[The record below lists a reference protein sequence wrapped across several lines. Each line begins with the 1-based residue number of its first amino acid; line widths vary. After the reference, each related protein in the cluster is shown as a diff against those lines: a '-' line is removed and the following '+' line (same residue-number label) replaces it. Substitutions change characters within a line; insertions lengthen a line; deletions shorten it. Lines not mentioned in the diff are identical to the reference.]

1 MQKVTSALNRAFISS
16 SLIGSLLVADAVA
29 DGLAIDKVYHPYVQ
43 PLEREIE
50 FRWLRF
56 DTEDSG
62 KNDIYRLGYGQSLSD
77 DWFAEIYIIG
87 GNEKDDLSADA
98 YELEVKWQL
107 TEQGEF
113 SADWGLL
120 FELEREAD
128 RPNWEFATSVLAAK
142 EWGRTVGTA
151 NLGLSFESGS
161 EIEDEV
167 ESFAAFQLRY
177 RYARALEPA
186 VELYSGQNTLGAGPV
201 LLGEQR
207 FGGGKKLHWEFGAI
221 FGLSNET
228 PDTTLRALA
237 EFEF

>member
-1 MQKVTSALNRAFISS
+1 MRKVTSLLYGLTIGTASGSS
-16 SLIGSLLVADAVA
+16 VFASVAAA

-56 DTEDSG
+56 DASGPG
-62 KNDIYRLGYGQSLSD
+62 KNDIFRFGYGQSLSD

-87 GNEKDDLSADA
+87 GDEQDELSVDA
-98 YELEVKWQL
+98 YELEAKWQL
-107 TEQGEF
+107 TEQGEY
-113 SADWGLL
+113 SADWGML

-128 RPNWEFATSVLAAK
+128 RPNWEFSTSVLVEK
-142 EWGRTVGTA
+142 EWGHTVGTA
-151 NLGLSFESGS
+151 NLGLAFETGS
-161 EIEDEV
+161 DINDEL
-167 ESFAAFQLRY
+167 ESFGAFQLRY
-177 RYARALEPA
+177 RYSRALEPA

-201 LLGEQR
+201 LMGEQR
-207 FGGGKKLHWEFGAI
+207 FGVRKKLHWEFGAI
-221 FGLSNET
+221 LGISDET

>member
-1 MQKVTSALNRAFISS
+1 MPKATSTLYRVFICFALGA
-16 SLIGSLLVADAVA
+16 SLLVTDAA
-29 DGLAIDKVYHPYVQ
+29 GDGLAIDKVYHPYVQ

-56 DTEDSG
+56 DTKDSG

-77 DWFAEIYIIG
+77 DWFMEIYVIG
-87 GNEKDDLSADA
+87 GTEQDELSADA
-98 YELEVKWQL
+98 YELEAKWQL

-128 RPNWEFATSVLAAK
+128 RPNWEFSSSVLVEK

-161 EIEDEV
+161 DIEDEL
-167 ESFAAFQLRY
+167 ESFAALQLRY

-201 LLGEQR
+201 LMGEQR
-207 FGGGKKLHWEFGAI
+207 FGIRKKLHWELGAI
-221 FGLSNET
+221 LGISDET

>member
-1 MQKVTSALNRAFISS
+1 MQKAISAPLRVVTVSVLVS
-16 SLIGSLLVADAVA
+16 SLLASGVAA
-29 DGLAIDKVYHPYVQ
+29 DGLAIDKVYDPYVQ

-56 DTEDSG
+56 DAKDSG
-62 KNDIYRLGYGQSLSD
+62 KNDIYRLGYGQSLSE

-87 GNEKDDLSADA
+87 GDEQDELSADA

-120 FELEREAD
+120 FELERDAD
-128 RPNWEFATSVLAAK
+128 RPNWEFATSVLVAK

-161 EIEDEV
+161 DIEDEL

-177 RYARALEPA
+177 RHARALEPA
-186 VELYSGQNTLGAGPV
+186 AELYVGQNTLGAGPV
-201 LLGEQR
+201 LMGEQR
-207 FGGGKKLHWEFGAI
+207 FGIRKKLHWEFGAI
-221 FGLSNET
+221 LGISDET

>member
-1 MQKVTSALNRAFISS
+1 MQKATSALYRVFISS
-16 SLIGSLLVADAVA
+16 ALGTTLLAADAAA

-56 DTEDSG
+56 DTEGSG
-62 KNDIYRLGYGQSLSD
+62 NNNIYRLGYGQSLSD

-87 GNEKDDLSADA
+87 GNEQDDLSADA
-98 YELEVKWQL
+98 YELEAKWQL

-128 RPNWEFATSVLAAK
+128 RPNWEFASSVLVAK

-151 NLGLSFESGS
+151 NLGLIFESGS
-161 EIEDEV
+161 DIEDEL
-167 ESFAAFQLRY
+167 ESFAALQLRY
-177 RYARALEPA
+177 LYSRALEPA

-201 LLGEQR
+201 LMGEQR
-207 FGGGKKLHWEFGAI
+207 FGIRKKLHWEFGAI
-221 FGLSNET
+221 LGISDET